1 MVVFSGGFK
10 QDKVIFASPFPDN
23 VLYQEEVRKM
33 QLPCVLH
40 NVIA

>member
-1 MVVFSGGFK
+1 MVVFPGGFK
-10 QDKVIFASPFPDN
+10 QDKAVFALSPPDN
-23 VLYQEEVRKM
+23 VLYQEEVSGM